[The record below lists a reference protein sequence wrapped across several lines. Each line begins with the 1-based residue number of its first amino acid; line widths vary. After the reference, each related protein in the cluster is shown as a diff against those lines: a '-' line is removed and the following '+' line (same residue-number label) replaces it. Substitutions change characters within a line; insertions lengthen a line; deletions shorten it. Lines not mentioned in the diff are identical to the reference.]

1 MYRFVSA
8 LIIFCFLIASF
19 TMAGVIKESKTTV
32 AFRGFGEFSTHSTVR
47 ISGDQK
53 REDTEKDFK
62 GEGFLGGITAKILM
76 SAGKHSG
83 EITRLD
89 AMQMV
94 SMNHEKKE
102 YRVMP
107 IKKLSSGDYTGG
119 GETDAGRDEQPSEEE
134 ERSVRIIRS
143 EFKVSDTGERKN
155 INDFPA
161 QKYTIL
167 WLTEWENTDSGE
179 RGTDSLFTV
188 VWTTKPTADMKAAQE
203 EEMEFQK
210 AYMEKIGLDM
220 DAVYQDMLGMSW
232 LSMFKAMNQNKTG
245 EMDVKDEKALAE
257 LKKIEGYPVVIDG
270 GYYMI
275 RPGSEEASSESS
287 PNAGLEQANKM
298 LGGLFGKAM
307 GKKSDSESSKSK
319 SNKAA
324 FTYYTELV
332 KLSTGNVDGEKFTV
346 PADYQNV
353 GEAGE

>member
-1 MYRFVSA
+1 MYRLVPS
-8 LIIFCFLIASF
+8 LIVICFLSASL

-32 AFRGFGEFSTHSTVR
+32 SFKGFGEFSTHSTVR
-47 ISGDQK
+47 IAGDQK
-53 REDTEKDFK
+53 REDTQKDFK

-76 SAGKHSG
+76 SAGRHSG

-102 YRVMP
+102 YHVMP
-107 IKKLSSGDYTGG
+107 IKEISSGGYTDTGDSEMT
-119 GETDAGRDEQPSEEE
+119 GEEQSEEE
-134 ERSVRIIRS
+134 EDRSFRIIRS

-167 WLTEWENTDSGE
+167 WLTEWENTDTGE

-188 VWTTKPTADMKAAQE
+188 VWTTEPTSDMKAAQE

-245 EMDVKDEKALAE
+245 EMDIRDETALAE
-257 LKKIEGYPVVIDG
+257 LNKIKGYPVVIDG

-275 RPGSEEASSESS
+275 RPGSEEASPESS
-287 PNAGLEQANKM
+287 PNAGLEQANKV

-319 SNKAA
+319 KAA

-332 KLSTGNVDGEKFTV
+332 KLSTGNVDGERFKV

-353 GEAGE
+353 GEATE